1 VPVGTEGFLA
11 ASKFSGFSFGGEQI
25 SLLNWSPLVT
35 VVSSQIE
42 APDIVIFYLH
52 FTSMYPSVSVVL
64 GPSLDV
70 YIHFL

>member
-1 VPVGTEGFLA
+1 VPVETEGFLA

-42 APDIVIFYLH
+42 APDIVIYLH

>member
-11 ASKFSGFSFGGEQI
+11 ASKFSGFSYGGE
-25 SLLNWSPLVT
+25 NWSPLVT

-42 APDIVIFYLH
+42 AADIVIYLH